1 MAVMAMLRQDGRE
14 IYYELHGEG
23 APLLLI
29 PGLGSDV
36 LSWGG
41 LVTPLA
47 QSYRLIL
54 LDNRGAGRTRGPGPL
69 TIPAMASEALA
80 LLEHLGHPKVHVL
93 GHSMGGLVALALA
106 SLAPARL
113 DRLILAGSFAALQP
127 RNLQLFR
134 GMATALEQGADRAD
148 WYQEL
153 FAWIFSEG
161 FLGSAQAVRAAS
173 RLAADYPLAP
183 TPAEFRSQ
191 VEALASWDAS
201 DSLSTVTHP
210 TLVLAAQDD
219 RLVLP
224 HEGQALAAALPR
236 GTCQELPQAAHAMHL
251 EQPAAFLAAVRAFL
265 A

>member
-1 MAVMAMLRQDGRE
+1 MAMLLRDGGE

-23 APLLLI
+23 APLLLL

-36 LSWGG
+36 LSWGS

-47 QSYRLIL
+47 QSHHVIL
-54 LDNRGAGRTRGPGPL
+54 MDNRGAGRTRGSGPL
-69 TIPAMASEALA
+69 TIGAMAADALA
-80 LLEHLGHPKVHVL
+80 LLEHLGHPRVHVL
-93 GHSMGGLVALALA
+93 GHSMGGLVALTLA

-113 DRLILAGSFAALQP
+113 DRLVLAGSFAALQP

-134 GMATALEQGADRAD
+134 GMASALEQGADRAD

-161 FLGSAQAVRAAS
+161 FLGSAQAVRAAAQ
-173 RLAADYPLAP
+173 LAADYPLAP
-183 TPAEFRSQ
+183 TPAEFRGQ
-191 VEALASWDAS
+191 VEALAAWDAS
-201 DSLSTVTHP
+201 TGLGAVTHP

-219 RLVLP
+219 RLVLTR
-224 HEGQALAAALPR
+224 EGRALAAALPR
-236 GTCQELPQAAHAMHL
+236 GTYQELPGAAHAMHL
-251 EQPAAFLAAVRAFL
+251 EQPEAFLAAARAFL

>member
-1 MAVMAMLRQDGRE
+1 MAPMAMLLRDGSE
-14 IYYELHGEG
+14 LYYEVHGEG
-23 APLLLI
+23 APLLLL

-41 LVTPLA
+41 LLTPLA
-47 QSYRLIL
+47 QSYRVIL
-54 LDNRGAGRTRGPGPL
+54 LDNRGAGRSRGPGPV
-69 TIPAMASEALA
+69 TIAAMASDALA

-93 GHSMGGLVALALA
+93 GHSMGGLVALTLA

-113 DRLILAGSFAALQP
+113 DRLILAGSFAAIQP

-134 GMATALEQGADRAD
+134 SLATALEQGADRAG

-153 FAWIFSEG
+153 FVWIFSQG
-161 FLGSAQAVRAAS
+161 FLGTPQAVRAAA

-191 VEALASWDAS
+191 VAALADWDAS
-201 DSLSTVTHP
+201 AGLGAITHP
-210 TLVLAAQDD
+210 TLVLTAQND

-224 HEGQALAAALPR
+224 PEGKALAAALPR
-236 GTCQELPQAAHAMHL
+236 GTYQELAGAAHAMHL
-251 EQPAAFLAAVRAFL
+251 EQPKAFLAAVRAFL
-265 A
+265 V

>member
-1 MAVMAMLRQDGRE
+1 MAMLLRDGRE
-14 IYYELHGEG
+14 IYHEVHGEG
-23 APLLLI
+23 PPLLLI

-41 LVTPLA
+41 LLTPLA
-47 QSYRLIL
+47 QSYQVIL
-54 LDNRGAGRTRGPGPL
+54 LDNRGAGRTRGPGPVTL
-69 TIPAMASEALA
+69 EAIAADALA
-80 LLEHLGHPKVHVL
+80 LLEHLSHPRVHVL
-93 GHSMGGLVALALA
+93 GHSMGGLVTLALA
-106 SLAPARL
+106 SLAPDRL
-113 DRLILAGSFAALQP
+113 DRLILAGSFAALP
-127 RNLQLFR
+127 LRNLQLFR

-161 FLGSAQAVRAAS
+161 FLGSAAAVRAAA

-191 VEALASWDAS
+191 VEALAARDAFAE
-201 DSLSTVTHP
+201 LSAVAHP

-224 HEGQALAAALPR
+224 REAQALAAALPC
-236 GTCQELPQAAHAMHL
+236 GTYPELPQAAHAMHL
-251 EQPAAFLAAVRAFL
+251 EQPKAFLAAVHAFL
-265 A
+265 S

>member
-1 MAVMAMLRQDGRE
+1 MAMLLLDGSE
-14 IYYELHGEG
+14 IYYEVHGEG
-23 APLLLI
+23 PPLLLI

-41 LVTPLA
+41 LLTPLT

-54 LDNRGAGRTRGPGPL
+54 FDNRGAGRTRGSGPL
-69 TIPAMASEALA
+69 SIAAMASDALA

-93 GHSMGGLVALALA
+93 GHSMGGLVALTLA
-106 SLAPARL
+106 SLAPTRL
-113 DRLILAGSFAALQP
+113 DRLILAGSFAALQS
-127 RNLQLFR
+127 RNLELFR

-148 WYQEL
+148 WSQEL

-161 FLGSAQAVRAAS
+161 FLGSVQTVRAAA

-191 VEALASWDAS
+191 VEALAVWDAS
-201 DSLSTVTHP
+201 AGLGAVTHP
-210 TLVLAAQDD
+210 TLVLAAQND

-224 HEGQALAAALPR
+224 HEGQSLAAALPT
-236 GTCQELPQAAHAMHL
+236 GTYQELPQAAHAMHL
-251 EQPAAFLAAVRAFL
+251 EQPEAFLAAVRAFL